1 MDSKQSSVTYR
12 GEKGA
17 TADRVENIENVGTV
31 KEEYGK
37 TATVSEAA
45 STSDEGEEDKRVKR
59 PPPSTARELVTE
71 ILRVEDDPTV
81 NPWTFRMWFIGI
93 GMSVFAG

>member
-1 MDSKQSSVTYR
+1 MDSKSGVTYR
-12 GEKGA
+12 ENEKSA
-17 TADRVENIENVGTV
+17 AVDRVENIETSKDSYV
-31 KEEYGK
+31 K
-37 TATVSEAA
+37 TANVSETT
-45 STSDEGEEDKRVKR
+45 STSDEEDVMKGPKK
-59 PPPSTARELVTE
+59 PPTTARDLVTE

>member
-1 MDSKQSSVTYR
+1 MDSKPAGLTYR
-12 GEKGA
+12 GGEKEA
-17 TADRVENIENVGTV
+17 SIDRVENVETAKGD
-31 KEEYGK
+31 YGK

-45 STSDEGEEDKRVKR
+45 STSEEGEEDKRLKK